1 MKGNPKDWVPGW
13 RKRKGEGEVDSS
25 TINKKH
31 NEYLFPCVANY
42 YLTPLPIKRGEGTYV
57 YDWEDHKYLDFFGG
71 ILTVSLGHC
80 QPEIVKEVEDQIHT
94 LQHAST
100 LYPTYPM
107 VMLAETLSRI
117 TPGKL
122 KKSFFTNSGTEANET
137 AILTS
142 QLYTGAREIVALR
155 HSYHGRSFLAM
166 SLNGLAA
173 WRAGGNS
180 IPGVIHAASPY
191 CFRCEFGATYPNCD
205 IECARDIDELIQTTT
220 SGKIAAFIAE
230 PIQGLGGFITP
241 PKEYFEIA
249 AGIVKKYGGLFISDE
264 VQTGFGRTGGKW
276 FGIEHWGVE
285 PDMMT
290 FAKGLANG
298 VPIGVTIATQE
309 VADSFR
315 PLSIS
320 TFGGNPVSMRA
331 GLATLS
337 YIEEHDLLN
346 HVEAVGNYLKMKLLE
361 LKDKYPVIGDVRGM
375 GLMIG
380 MELVGDRKE
389 PAVNEISK
397 LFEKTK
403 ERGLLIGKG
412 GLYGNV
418 VRIAPPMTV
427 DKAAVDEAVKILD
440 NSLAGL

>member
-1 MKGNPKDWVPGW
+1 M
-13 RKRKGEGEVDSS
+13 
-25 TINKKH
+25 
-31 NEYLFPCVANY
+31 
-42 YLTPLPIKRGEGTYV
+42 
-57 YDWEDHKYLDFFGG
+57 
-71 ILTVSLGHC
+71 
-80 QPEIVKEVEDQIHT
+80 
-94 LQHAST
+94 
-100 LYPTYPM
+100 
-107 VMLAETLSRI
+107 
-117 TPGKL
+117 
-122 KKSFFTNSGTEANET
+122 
-137 AILTS
+137 
-142 QLYTGAREIVALR
+142 
-155 HSYHGRSFLAM
+155 
-166 SLNGLAA
+166 
-173 WRAGGNS
+173 
-180 IPGVIHAASPY
+180 
-191 CFRCEFGATYPNCD
+191 
-205 IECARDIDELIQTTT
+205 DELIQTTT

-249 AGIVKKYGGLFISDE
+249 VGIIKKYGGLFISDE

-276 FGIEHWGVE
+276 FGIEHWGIE

-315 PLSIS
+315 APSIS

-331 GLATLS
+331 GLATLN

-346 HVEAVGNYLKMKLLE
+346 HVEAVGNYLKMRLFE
-361 LKDKYPVIGDVRGM
+361 LRDKYPLIGDVRGM

>member
-1 MKGNPKDWVPGW
+1 
-13 RKRKGEGEVDSS
+13 
-25 TINKKH
+25 
-31 NEYLFPCVANY
+31 
-42 YLTPLPIKRGEGTYV
+42 
-57 YDWEDHKYLDFFGG
+57 LDFFGG
-71 ILTVSLGHC
+71 ILTVSIGHC
-80 QPEIVKEVEDQIHT
+80 QPEIVEEVEDQIHT
-94 LQHAST
+94 LQHTST

-107 VMLAETLSRI
+107 VMLAERLSQI

-122 KKSFFTNSGTEANET
+122 KKCFFTNSGTEANET

-142 QLYTGAREIVALR
+142 QLYTGVSEIVALR

-166 SLNGLAA
+166 SLTGQAA
-173 WRAGGNS
+173 WRAGGNY
-180 IPGVIHAASPY
+180 IPGITHAASPY
-191 CFRCEFGATYPNCD
+191 CFRCEFGATYPNCE
-205 IECARDIDELIQTTT
+205 IECAKDIDELIKTTT
-220 SGKIAAFIAE
+220 SGKVAAFIAE
-230 PIQGLGGFITP
+230 PIQGVGGCITP
-241 PKEYFEIA
+241 PKEYFETA
-249 AGIVKKYGGLFISDE
+249 VGIVKKYGGLFISDE

-315 PLSIS
+315 ALSIS

-331 GLATLS
+331 SLATLN
-337 YIEEHDLLN
+337 YIEQHDLLN
-346 HVEAVGNYLKMKLLE
+346 HVGTVGNYLKMRLLE
-361 LKDKYPVIGDVRGM
+361 LKDQYPLIGDIRGK

-397 LFEKTK
+397 LFEKTR

-427 DKAAVDEAVKILD
+427 DKAAIDEAVKILD
-440 NSLAGL
+440 NALAGL

>member
-1 MKGNPKDWVPGW
+1 M
-13 RKRKGEGEVDSS
+13 KGEGEMDSF

-31 NEYLFPCVANY
+31 KEYLFPCVTNY
-42 YLTPLPIKRGEGTYV
+42 YLTPLPIKRGEGLYV
-57 YDWEDHKYLDFFGG
+57 YDWEENKYLDFFGG
-71 ILTVSLGHC
+71 ILTVSIGHC
-80 QPEIVKEVEDQIHT
+80 QPEIVKEVEDQVHT
-94 LQHAST
+94 LQHTST

-107 VMLAETLSRI
+107 VMLAETLSQI

-122 KKSFFTNSGTEANET
+122 KNCFFTNSGTEANET

-142 QLYTGAREIVALR
+142 QLFTGAREIVALR
-155 HSYHGRSFLAM
+155 HSYHGRSYLAM

-205 IECARDIDELIQTTT
+205 IECAKDMDELIQTST

-249 AGIVKKYGGLFISDE
+249 VGIVKKYGGLFISDE

-298 VPIGVTIATQE
+298 LPIGVTIATQE

-315 PLSIS
+315 AFSIS
-320 TFGGNPVSMRA
+320 TFGGNPVSARA
-331 GLATLS
+331 GLATLN
-337 YIEEHDLLN
+337 YIEQHDLLN
-346 HVEAVGNYLKMKLLE
+346 HVETVGNYLKMRLLE
-361 LKDKYPVIGDVRGM
+361 LKDKYPLIGDVRGK

-380 MELVGDRKE
+380 MELVGDRTE
-389 PAVNEISK
+389 PAVKETSK

-403 ERGLLIGKG
+403 AAGLLIGKG

-427 DKAAVDEAVKILD
+427 DKSAIDEAVRILD
-440 NSLAGL
+440 VALTDL